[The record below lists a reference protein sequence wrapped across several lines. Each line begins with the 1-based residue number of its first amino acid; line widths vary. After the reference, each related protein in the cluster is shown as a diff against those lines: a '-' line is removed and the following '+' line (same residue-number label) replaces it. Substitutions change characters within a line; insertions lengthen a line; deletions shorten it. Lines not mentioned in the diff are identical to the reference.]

1 MRYPHWIAV
10 ALAAVLAT
18 PAGAQ
23 GWIEIE
29 RPRPTIPFGGPVVR
43 VRSDVRATIEGRV
56 ARVEVEEYFRNA
68 GSSVAEGSYLYP
80 LPGEAVFNGFSLWM
94 GDRELRGEMMN
105 ADQARGIY
113 ESIVRRLKD
122 PALLTLAGH
131 GLIRAQVF
139 PIQPG
144 ETRKVVLRY
153 TQVLD
158 RSGDAIRMRYSIG
171 PRSTRQVLGDGPP
184 ASSFS
189 FRATLPDADAIGT
202 PYSPTH
208 DISSRRDGE
217 RLVVSLP
224 ESASGDVEL
233 FLPLRRGLVGTTVLT
248 HSSGGEDGFFMLL
261 VSPPAAEAETSVP
274 RDLTLV
280 VDISGSM
287 SGTKLEQAKAGLMQ
301 ALGAMRAADRFRLIA
316 FSSTVRH
323 FRDGFTPATAGNLAA
338 ARNFVDTLGAEGGTN
353 IAGALDAALGE
364 TPDAERLSL
373 VVFMTDG
380 LPSVG
385 EQRPERIAAQ
395 AAGQIGRRRI
405 FTVGVG
411 HDVNTFL
418 LDRLAKEG
426 RGSAS
431 YVAPGASVEVAVG
444 SLLQKIRHP
453 ALVNLRIVDAPVR
466 LIDRQPAELPDLFY
480 GEELVL
486 FGRYR
491 GTGTG
496 DIVLTGERQG
506 RRERFSARA
515 EFGSVEHS
523 NGFIPPLWAS
533 RRIGELTRT
542 ARLEGATS
550 ALVEEI
556 RDLGLRYG
564 ILTEYTSYLVVEPGA
579 EGPVAM
585 DRLDP
590 AALGGVSAAREMSG
604 STAFRRA
611 EASSKM
617 AQATSLS
624 AADEAAEERMVNAAP
639 SSPGGRSVES
649 KRAGGRVFIHRD
661 GVWTDLAHKPTQRVV
676 TVAAYSDAYFALVRA
691 MPELAPCLGVGDTIV
706 LAGRSVSVKI
716 ATGGGI
722 TAWQPGAL
730 DATVRDFR
738 GH

>member
-1 MRYPHWIAV
+1 MRHPHWTAV

-29 RPRPTIPFGGPVVR
+29 RPRPALPVGGPVVR

-68 GSSVAEGSYLYP
+68 GGSVAEGSYLYP

-94 GDRELRGEMMN
+94 GDHELRGEMMN
-105 ADQARGIY
+105 ANQARGIY

-158 RSGDAIRMRYSIG
+158 RSGDALRMRYSIG
-171 PRSTRQVLGDGPP
+171 PRAVRRGMGDEQP
-184 ASSFS
+184 AGGSFS
-189 FRATLPDADAIGT
+189 FRATVPDADAIGT

-208 DISSRRDGE
+208 DIDSRRDGD

-224 ESASGDVEL
+224 ASASGDVEL
-233 FLPLRRGLVGTTVLT
+233 FLPLRRGLVGTSVLT
-248 HSSGGEDGFFMLL
+248 HAPGGEDGFFMLL
-261 VSPPAAEAETSVP
+261 VSPPAAETETSVP

-280 VDISGSM
+280 VDVSGSM

-301 ALGAMRAADRFRLIA
+301 ALGAMRSADRFRLIA

-323 FRDGFTPATAGNLAA
+323 FRDGFAPATGSNLAA
-338 ARNFVDTLGAEGGTN
+338 ARSFVDGLGAEGGTN
-353 IAGALDAALGE
+353 IAGALDAALGVD
-364 TPDAERLSL
+364 TDPERLAL

-385 EQRPERIAAQ
+385 EQRPDRIAAQ

-418 LDRLAKEG
+418 LDRLAREG
-426 RGSAS
+426 RGSAT
-431 YVAPGASVEVAVG
+431 YVAPGGNVEVAVG
-444 SLLQKIRHP
+444 DLLQKIRHP

-466 LIDRQPAELPDLFY
+466 LIDRQPVDLPDLFY

-491 GTGTG
+491 GTGAG
-496 DIVLTGERQG
+496 EIVLEGERQG
-506 RRERFSARA
+506 RRERFTARA
-515 EFGSVEHS
+515 DFGTVEHS

-533 RRIGELTRT
+533 RKIGELTRT
-542 ARLEGATS
+542 ARLEGATP

-556 RDLGLRYG
+556 RELGLRYG
-564 ILTEYTSYLVVEPGA
+564 ILTEYTSYLVMEPGA

-590 AALGGVSAAREMSG
+590 AALGGAPAARQMSG
-604 STAFRRA
+604 STAFGRA
-611 EASSKM
+611 EASSRM

-624 AADEAAEERMVNAAP
+624 AADEAAEERMANAAP
-639 SSPGGRSVES
+639 SAPGSRSVES
-649 KRAGGRVFIHRD
+649 KRAGGRVFIRRD
-661 GVWTDLAHKPTQRVV
+661 GVWTDLAHKTAQRIV
-676 TVAAYSDAYFALVRA
+676 TVAPYSDAYFALVRA
-691 MPELAPCLGVGDTIV
+691 MPELAPCLGVGDSVV
-706 LAGRSVSVKI
+706 LAGRRVSVKI
-716 ATGGGI
+716 AAGGI
-722 TAWQPGAL
+722 TSWQPGAL
-730 DATVRDFR
+730 ESTVRDFR
-738 GH
+738 GR

>member
-68 GSSVAEGSYLYP
+68 GNSVAEGSYLYP

-338 ARNFVDTLGAEGGTN
+338 ARNFVDALGAEGGTN
-353 IAGALDAALGE
+353 IAGALDAALGA

-542 ARLEGATS
+542 ARLEGATP

-706 LAGRSVSVKI
+706 LAGRSVSVRI

>member
-29 RPRPTIPFGGPVVR
+29 RPRPTLPFGGPVVR

-208 DISSRRDGE
+208 DINSRRDGE

-233 FLPLRRGLVGTTVLT
+233 FLPLRRGLVGTSVLT

-338 ARNFVDTLGAEGGTN
+338 ARGFVDALGAEGGTN
-353 IAGALDAALGE
+353 IAGALDAALGA

-496 DIVLTGERQG
+496 DIVLEGERQG

-542 ARLEGATS
+542 ARLEGATP

-649 KRAGGRVFIHRD
+649 KRAGGRVFILRD
-661 GVWTDLAHKPTQRVV
+661 GVWTDLAHKPTQRIV

-691 MPELAPCLGVGDTIV
+691 LPELAPCLGVGDSVV

-716 ATGGGI
+716 ATGAGI

-730 DATVRDFR
+730 EATVRDFR

>member
-68 GSSVAEGSYLYP
+68 GNSVAEGSYLYP

-338 ARNFVDTLGAEGGTN
+338 ARNFVDALGAEGGTN

-426 RGSAS
+426 RGGAS